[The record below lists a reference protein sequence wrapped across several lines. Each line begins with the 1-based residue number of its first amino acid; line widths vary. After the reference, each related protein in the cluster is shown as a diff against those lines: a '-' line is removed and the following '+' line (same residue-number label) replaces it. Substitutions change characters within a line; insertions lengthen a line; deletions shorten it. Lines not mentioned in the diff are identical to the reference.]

1 MIIPNARAA
10 GQAKSQTAQA
20 GDKRL
25 KAPDFIGF
33 PKVATFQK
41 NRITAY

>member
-1 MIIPNARAA
+1 MFIPKRSR
-10 GQAKSQTAQA
+10 SQIAQA

-33 PKVATFQK
+33 PRAATFQK
-41 NRITAY
+41 KRITAY

>member
-1 MIIPNARAA
+1 MA
-10 GQAKSQTAQA
+10 QT

-33 PKVATFQK
+33 SRVATFQK
-41 NRITAY
+41 KRITAYRTLPVSDWAEHTGV